1 MSKMEHEMTQLTSE
15 RDELVAQLEK
25 SQELLLQ
32 FQKELNQR
40 VNVASP
46 ELLNGS
52 LKIYTK

>member
-1 MSKMEHEMTQLTSE
+1 MTQLTSE